1 MKKPGKQQYDDIF
14 EAARAAKLE
23 RLRREQAAARKK
35 WFADHCLELIAT
47 AAVVAAAIH
56 EFLS

>member
-1 MKKPGKQQYDDIF
+1 MKKEQNKQYDDIF
-14 EAARAAKLE
+14 EAAVAAKRE
-23 RLRREQAAARKK
+23 RQKREQAAARKK